1 MKDFRTEVT
10 AKNSTVYIPVT
21 MDELMARFVTNM
33 ERADCQNRFK
43 QEKAN
48 LYKDSL
54 LKMNAESIEENVVK
68 SMNAL
73 RDLLANNTIDMERQP
88 NTENQLYLK
97 LMERAQD
104 ENRLSLINMIS
115 SKKNHVIHTKKPD
128 HLK

>member
-1 MKDFRTEVT
+1 
-10 AKNSTVYIPVT
+10 
-21 MDELMARFVTNM
+21 MDELISCFVTNM
-33 ERADCQNRFK
+33 EISDYQNRFK